1 MKKMNLKSVMV
12 AVVMVSLLGGCATV
26 ESGNKFDTYAESRLQ
41 VGVTTVGDALAWF
54 GKPTQITQS
63 SDGSKLLVYVH
74 MVAHG
79 NFIGHGSSQ
88 MESLGLNF
96 GPDGK
101 LRKFVTGGTP
111 AQTK

>member
-1 MKKMNLKSVMV
+1 MNLRRFATIAAMFFLV
-12 AVVMVSLLGGCATV
+12 AGCTTV
-26 ESGNKFDTYAESRLQ
+26 ESGTKFDTSAESRLKIGQ
-41 VGVTTVGDALAWF
+41 TTVSDAEAWF

-63 SDGSKLLVYVH
+63 SDGSKVLVYVH

-79 NFIGHGSSQ
+79 NFVGHGSG
-88 MESLGLNF
+88 ETETLGLNF

-111 AQTK
+111 AQTR